1 MALRGAHVWDELVGQ
16 EAAVEILRG
25 AALGARG
32 LVDGEHAHASVD
44 PSQADR
50 TSADP
55 SDYDIDS
62 AGDDISRAMSHAWLI
77 TGPPGSGRSVAA
89 RAFAAALQCTEADM
103 GAGHCPGCITTMS
116 GSNADVH
123 LVATEASV
131 ISVDTAR
138 SLVLQAQSA
147 PSQGRWRVIIVE
159 DADRLT
165 EAGANALLK
174 AIEEPPARTV
184 WLLCAPSPEDMITTI
199 RSRCRHLGLRIPS
212 VEAVADLL
220 VSEGVA
226 DRQTAISAART
237 AQSHIGLAR
246 ALAKDPEMRER
257 RRQIMTAPVRVRSV
271 GEAVFAAEGLLK
283 TAQAQADAQTL
294 ERNAR
299 EKAALLRQLGMDE
312 SERPDRQQRVMLKQL
327 EDDQK
332 RRSKRALTD
341 ALDRALVDLL
351 AIYRDVLMVQLGTGQ
366 QLVNGDLEDV
376 VHELASDSTPR
387 QTMGRVAAIEE
398 ARKRLMSNG
407 QALLVLEAMAVS
419 LRPQA

>member
-1 MALRGAHVWDELVGQ
+1 MLTCTLWPQ
-16 EAAVEILRG
+16 KP
-25 AALGARG
+25 
-32 LVDGEHAHASVD
+32 AS
-44 PSQADR
+44 
-50 TSADP
+50 
-55 SDYDIDS
+55 
-62 AGDDISRAMSHAWLI
+62 
-77 TGPPGSGRSVAA
+77 
-89 RAFAAALQCTEADM
+89 
-103 GAGHCPGCITTMS
+103 
-116 GSNADVH
+116 
-123 LVATEASV
+123 
-131 ISVDTAR
+131 
-138 SLVLQAQSA
+138 SL
-147 PSQGRWRVIIVE
+147 RWRVIIVE

-184 WLLCAPSPEDMITTI
+184 WLLCSPSPEDMITTI

-366 QLVNGDLEDV
+366 QLVNTDLEDV

>member
-1 MALRGAHVWDELVGQ
+1 M
-16 EAAVEILRG
+16 
-25 AALGARG
+25 
-32 LVDGEHAHASVD
+32 
-44 PSQADR
+44 
-50 TSADP
+50 
-55 SDYDIDS
+55 
-62 AGDDISRAMSHAWLI
+62 
-77 TGPPGSGRSVAA
+77 
-89 RAFAAALQCTEADM
+89 
-103 GAGHCPGCITTMS
+103 
-116 GSNADVH
+116 
-123 LVATEASV
+123 
-131 ISVDTAR
+131 
-138 SLVLQAQSA
+138 
-147 PSQGRWRVIIVE
+147 
-159 DADRLT
+159 
-165 EAGANALLK
+165 
-174 AIEEPPARTV
+174 
-184 WLLCAPSPEDMITTI
+184 
-199 RSRCRHLGLRIPS
+199 
-212 VEAVADLL
+212 EAVADLL

-271 GEAVFAAEGLLK
+271 GEAVFAAENLLK

-332 RRSKRALTD
+332 RRSKRTLTD

-366 QLVNGDLEDV
+366 QLVNTDLEDV